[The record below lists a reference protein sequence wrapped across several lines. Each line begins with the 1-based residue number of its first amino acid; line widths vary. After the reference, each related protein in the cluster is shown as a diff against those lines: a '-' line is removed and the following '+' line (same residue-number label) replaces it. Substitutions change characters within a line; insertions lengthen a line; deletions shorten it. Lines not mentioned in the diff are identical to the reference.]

1 MTANEVAPRRRTC
14 PLCEAMCGL
23 TLEVSGDRVLAVRG
37 DPEDAFSRGYICPKA
52 VGLMDVHHDPDRLGQ
67 PLRRRNGT
75 WERVGWDDAV
85 AATVKRLA
93 DIRRAH
99 GDDAVALYVGNPAA
113 HSYSAT
119 LAALAFARA
128 LHTRNVFSTA
138 SVDHLPHMFAAY
150 HSFGNR
156 ALLPVPDVDRTHFL
170 LIFGANPVVSNG
182 SLMSAP
188 NMARRLKDLRSRGGR
203 LVVVDPRRTR
213 TADLADTYLPI
224 RPGTDVLLL
233 LAVVHTIFAEELAA
247 PGRLAGFTD
256 GIEQVRQAVG
266 PFPPERAAPWTGIQP
281 EAIRRLARQFAAA
294 PSAACYGRLGVCTQ
308 PFGALCCWLMTVL
321 NVITGNLDRVGGA
334 MFTTPAV
341 DLVGLAAILRQTG
354 TSTSYRSRVRGLP
367 EFSGELPLA
376 CLAEEIDTPGPGQVR
391 ALVTLAGNPV
401 LSGPNARRLE
411 AALASLEFM
420 VAIDFYLNE
429 TTRHADVVL
438 PGTFALEHDHYDLL
452 LNAVA
457 VRNVARY
464 SAPVLRPPASGRE
477 DWQILLELATGIA
490 RHAGGLRARLH
501 GMEAAFLRRFTPRR
515 VIALAL
521 RFGPYGAGLHPFRE
535 GLSLRELERAGRTID
550 LGPLQPG
557 RLPRRLFTKRKRILL
572 APEPM
577 LADLER
583 VDASFGRA
591 SAAEELV
598 LIGRRQL
605 RDNNSWMHNVP
616 RLMKGRD
623 RCTLWMNPA
632 EAARLGLADG
642 QKVVIR
648 SRAGTLE
655 APLQVTDE
663 IREGVVSLPHGYGH
677 GRDGTWLTV
686 ANANPGVCIND
697 VTDHLLLDE
706 LSGTS
711 AMNGVP
717 VTVEAAQ
724 PPPAPS

>member
-1 MTANEVAPRRRTC
+1 MTAHEVGARRGTC

-23 TLEVSGDRVLAVRG
+23 TLEVSGDRVQAVRG
-37 DPEDAFSRGYICPKA
+37 DPEDVFSGGYICAKA
-52 VGLMDVHHDPDRLGQ
+52 VGLMDIQHDSDRLHQ
-67 PLRRRNGT
+67 PLRRRNGA
-75 WERVGWDDAV
+75 WEMVGWDDAV
-85 AATVKRLA
+85 AETVRRLTEV
-93 DIRRAH
+93 RRAY
-99 GDDAVALYVGNPAA
+99 GDDAVAFYIGNPAT
-113 HSYSAT
+113 HNYSAT

-128 LHTRNVFSTA
+128 LNTRNVFSTA
-138 SVDHLPHMFAAY
+138 SVDYLPHTFAAY
-150 HSFGNR
+150 HNFGNR
-156 ALLPVPDVDRTHFL
+156 ILIPVPDLDRTQFL
-170 LIFGANPVVSNG
+170 LIVGANPVVSNG
-182 SLMSAP
+182 SVMSAP

-233 LAVVHTIFAEELAA
+233 LAVIHTIFAEQLAA

-256 GIEQVRQAVG
+256 GIVQVRQAVA
-266 PFPPERAAPWTGIQP
+266 PFPAERAAPWTGIEP

-334 MFTTPAV
+334 MFTTPAA
-341 DLVGLAAILRQTG
+341 DLARLVALLRQAG
-354 TSTSYRSRVRGLP
+354 SSGSYRSRVRGLP
-367 EFSGELPLA
+367 EFAGELPLA
-376 CLAEEIDTPGPGQVR
+376 CLAEEIDTPGPGQIR

-401 LSGPNARRLE
+401 LSGPNSRRLD
-411 AALASLEFM
+411 AALGSLEFM

-429 TTRHADVVL
+429 TTRHADLLL

-452 LNAVA
+452 LNALA

-464 SAPVLRPPASGRE
+464 SSPVIRPPASGRE
-477 DWQILLELATGIA
+477 DWQILLDLATGIA
-490 RHAGGLRARLH
+490 RRTGGLQARRH
-501 GMEAAFLRRFTPRR
+501 AMEAAFLRRFTPRR
-515 VIALAL
+515 VIAVAL
-521 RFGPYGAGLHPFRE
+521 RFGPYGAGLHPFRN
-535 GLSLRELERAGRTID
+535 GLSLSTLERAGRTID

-557 RLPRRLFTKRKRILL
+557 RLPRLLFTKGKRILL
-572 APEPM
+572 APKPM
-577 LADLER
+577 LTDLRR
-583 VDASFGRA
+583 VDASFSRPP
-591 SAAEELV
+591 AAEQLL

-616 RLMKGRD
+616 RLMKGRN
-623 RCTLWMNPA
+623 RCTLWVNPTDA
-632 EAARLGLADG
+632 TRLDLADG
-642 QKVVIR
+642 QQVVIR
-648 SRAGTLE
+648 SNAGRLE
-655 APLQVTDE
+655 APLQVTDA

-677 GRDGTWLTV
+677 GRDGTRLTV

-697 VTDHLLLDE
+697 ITSDLLLDE

-717 VTVEAAQ
+717 VTVQAA
-724 PPPAPS
+724 PTDSG

>member
-1 MTANEVAPRRRTC
+1 
-14 PLCEAMCGL
+14 
-23 TLEVSGDRVLAVRG
+23 
-37 DPEDAFSRGYICPKA
+37 
-52 VGLMDVHHDPDRLGQ
+52 
-67 PLRRRNGT
+67 
-75 WERVGWDDAV
+75 
-85 AATVKRLA
+85 
-93 DIRRAH
+93 
-99 GDDAVALYVGNPAA
+99 
-113 HSYSAT
+113 
-119 LAALAFARA
+119 
-128 LHTRNVFSTA
+128 
-138 SVDHLPHMFAAY
+138 MFAAY

-156 ALLPVPDVDRTHFL
+156 ALLPVPDVDRTQFL

-213 TADLADTYLPI
+213 TADLADTHLPI

-233 LAVVHTIFAEELAA
+233 LALVHTIFDEELAA

-266 PFPPERAAPWTGIQP
+266 PFPPERAAPWTGIEP
-281 EAIRRLARQFAAA
+281 EAIRWLARQFAAA

-321 NVITGNLDRVGGA
+321 NVITGNLDRAGGA

-341 DLVGLAAILRQTG
+341 DLVGLAAILRQVG
-354 TSTSYRSRVRGLP
+354 TSGRYRSRVRGPP

-376 CLAEEIDTPGPGQVR
+376 CLAEEIDTPGPGQIR

-429 TTRHADVVL
+429 TTRHADVLL

-452 LNAVA
+452 LNALA

-477 DWQILLELATGIA
+477 DWQILLGLATGIA
-490 RHAGGLRARLH
+490 RRAGGLRARLH

-535 GLSLRELERAGRTID
+535 GCPSGSSSEPVGRSTSGHCSQAGSLAGSSPRARGSCLRPNRCWPTSSGWTPGSAGRR
-550 LGPLQPG
+550 PL
-557 RLPRRLFTKRKRILL
+557 R
-572 APEPM
+572 
-577 LADLER
+577 
-583 VDASFGRA
+583 
-591 SAAEELV
+591 
-598 LIGRRQL
+598 
-605 RDNNSWMHNVP
+605 SW
-616 RLMKGRD
+616 
-623 RCTLWMNPA
+623 
-632 EAARLGLADG
+632 
-642 QKVVIR
+642 
-648 SRAGTLE
+648 
-655 APLQVTDE
+655 
-663 IREGVVSLPHGYGH
+663 Y
-677 GRDGTWLTV
+677 
-686 ANANPGVCIND
+686 
-697 VTDHLLLDE
+697 
-706 LSGTS
+706 
-711 AMNGVP
+711 
-717 VTVEAAQ
+717 
-724 PPPAPS
+724 

>member
-1 MTANEVAPRRRTC
+1 MTANEVESRRRTC

-37 DPEDAFSRGYICPKA
+37 DAEDAFSRGYICPKA
-52 VGLMDVHHDPDRLGQ
+52 VGLMDVHHDSDRVRE
-67 PLRRRNGT
+67 PLIRRNGI
-75 WERVGWDDAV
+75 WERTGWDDAV
-85 AATVKRLA
+85 AETVQRLA
-93 DIRRAH
+93 DIRRAY
-99 GDDAVALYVGNPAA
+99 GDDAVAFYVGNPAT

-119 LAALAFARA
+119 LAAIAFARA
-128 LHTRNVFSTA
+128 LNTHNVFSTA
-138 SVDHLPHMFAAY
+138 SVDYLPHTFAAY

-156 ALLPVPDVDRTHFL
+156 VLVPVPDVDRTHFL

-182 SLMSAP
+182 SVMSAP

-213 TADLADTYLPI
+213 TAELADTHLPI

-247 PGRLAGFTD
+247 PGRLANFTD

-266 PFPPERAAPWTGIQP
+266 PFTPERAAQWIGIEP
-281 EAIRRLARQFAAA
+281 EAIRRLARQFATA

-334 MFTTPAV
+334 MFTTPAA
-341 DLVGLAAILRQTG
+341 DLVRLAAILRQAG
-354 TSTSYRSRVRGLP
+354 SSGSYRSRVRGLP

-376 CLAEEIDTPGPGQVR
+376 CLAEEIDTPGPRQIR

-401 LSGPNARRLE
+401 LSAPNARRLE
-411 AALASLEFM
+411 AALDSLEFM

-429 TTRHADVVL
+429 TTRHADVIL

-452 LNAVA
+452 LNTFA

-464 SAPVLRPPASGRE
+464 SPPVIRPPADGRE
-477 DWQILLELATGIA
+477 DWQILCDLATGIA
-490 RHAGGLRARLH
+490 RRTNTLAARLH
-501 GMEAAFLRRFTPRR
+501 GMEAAFLRRLTPRR
-515 VIALAL
+515 LMALAL
-521 RFGPYGAGLHPFRE
+521 RFGPYGAGLHPLRN
-535 GLSLRELERAGRTID
+535 GLSLRQLERAGRTID

-557 RLPRRLFTKRKRILL
+557 RLPRRLFTKGKRILL

-577 LADLER
+577 LADLKR
-583 VDASFGRA
+583 VDAKFNEA
-591 SAAEELV
+591 PAAEQLV

-616 RLMKGRD
+616 RLMKGRN
-623 RCTLWMNPA
+623 RCTLWMNPT

-642 QKVVIR
+642 QQVLIR
-648 SRAGTLE
+648 SSAGTLQ

-677 GRDGTWLTV
+677 GRDGTRLTV

-697 VTDHLLLDE
+697 ITDHLLLDE

-724 PPPAPS
+724 PAPAHS